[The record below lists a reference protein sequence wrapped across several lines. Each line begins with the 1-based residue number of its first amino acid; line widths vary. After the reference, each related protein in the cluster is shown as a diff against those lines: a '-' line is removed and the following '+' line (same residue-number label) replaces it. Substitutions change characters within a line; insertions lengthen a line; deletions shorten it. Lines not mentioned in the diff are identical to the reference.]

1 MNNKYK
7 KLIGNT
13 IIFAIGNL
21 GSKLIQFI
29 LIPLYS
35 YTLTASEFGRAD
47 LVTQLVFL
55 LTPVIGL
62 ELYDGVF
69 RFALEGKDNEYS
81 KKLVSSAFFVIVAIL
96 ILILPF
102 IYFLDK
108 KFKGYYV
115 FYVYF
120 FLVSNIFFALISNY
134 IRAEGKVRIFATAGI
149 VNTFIMGVCNV
160 LFLVYFKS
168 GIKGYLLSYSMGL
181 IGGIC
186 FILISTKVV
195 KEIKLRYFDRKIL
208 YEVLRYSLPLIPNY
222 FSWWLNS
229 SSDRLFIIG
238 IIGASANGIYAMA
251 NKMPNFINLVLQI
264 FSQSWQMSVIEEY
277 KKKDG
282 NIFITNVFDK
292 IVCFLFIVG
301 TLIVMNIR
309 FVYELLIG
317 NNYYVG
323 WKLTYLLVLAV
334 IYASISIVLETIYTA
349 FKDTLS
355 VLKSTVYGAVINIAL
370 TMLLIF
376 RFGYYGPAVANCCSF
391 LIVCLVRI
399 YGIKD
404 KNLLNI
410 KWKKIFIY
418 HLIFFLCTIFSFTI
432 DNDLLLIVISILYL
446 FVVICLDKDIRYLI
460 IHFTR

>member
-134 IRAEGKVRIFATAGI
+134 IRA
-149 VNTFIMGVCNV
+149 VNV
-160 LFLVYFKS
+160 
-168 GIKGYLLSYSMGL
+168 
-181 IGGIC
+181 
-186 FILISTKVV
+186 
-195 KEIKLRYFDRKIL
+195 
-208 YEVLRYSLPLIPNY
+208 
-222 FSWWLNS
+222 
-229 SSDRLFIIG
+229 
-238 IIGASANGIYAMA
+238 
-251 NKMPNFINLVLQI
+251 
-264 FSQSWQMSVIEEY
+264 
-277 KKKDG
+277 
-282 NIFITNVFDK
+282 
-292 IVCFLFIVG
+292 
-301 TLIVMNIR
+301 
-309 FVYELLIG
+309 
-317 NNYYVG
+317 
-323 WKLTYLLVLAV
+323 
-334 IYASISIVLETIYTA
+334 
-349 FKDTLS
+349 
-355 VLKSTVYGAVINIAL
+355 
-370 TMLLIF
+370 
-376 RFGYYGPAVANCCSF
+376 
-391 LIVCLVRI
+391 
-399 YGIKD
+399 
-404 KNLLNI
+404 
-410 KWKKIFIY
+410 
-418 HLIFFLCTIFSFTI
+418 
-432 DNDLLLIVISILYL
+432 
-446 FVVICLDKDIRYLI
+446 
-460 IHFTR
+460 